1 MLTGLESMCEIQ
13 WAGAKRGSI
22 CCDARITFSF
32 TLTGCLYPSMLHHAA
47 HLLFFYLTGH
57 CWLEIL
63 YVYVYVCVYTYE
75 WLLMHHLLAI
85 YPPSQAFGASFFFF
99 SPPPQPHLWSWLH
112 ISSLDWPLTHCVTGD
127 RGRGDVR
134 PLPVAASAGKR
145 CDTCPGSQGYIKT

>member
-63 YVYVYVCVYTYE
+63 YVYVCVYTYE

-85 YPPSQAFGASFFFF
+85 YPPSQAFGASFFFLVPHPNPIF
-99 SPPPQPHLWSWLH
+99 EADFTFPRLTGRWRTVWPATGAGVMLDLSPWPPRLVNA
-112 ISSLDWPLTHCVTGD
+112 VTPARD
-127 RGRGDVR
+127 HRV
-134 PLPVAASAGKR
+134 
-145 CDTCPGSQGYIKT
+145 T